1 MIERHFAE
9 EGGSRFNAIIL
20 CTRNRPK
27 EASSVLRQIQACED
41 RPELILVVDGSDD
54 AQSLE
59 LQEDISDLHEVVF
72 MRCAPGLTKQRNAGL
87 AALPVNT
94 GIVHFLDDDVE
105 IQPDYF
111 QVVERAFLEEPTAV
125 GVGVRTADNVDSKP
139 NRLKTFF
146 LITSSKSGALL
157 SSGVNVGYR
166 YAPELRQ
173 VDWLPGCTMAWRL
186 SLIQGLAFDESKP
199 GVGWGEDVDFSL
211 KARAKGPLFL
221 TCDTTVIHHKSPI
234 NRDSTGTRR
243 NNDLKH
249 RLQLAANKNVAV
261 SKNSVLWSVFGENFL
276 KNLYGSYLFL
286 RSGAWSARRG
296 LGDWALSA
304 RCLPRI
310 VAAPVTSIL
319 EVRRIQKELK
329 LASDPHESI
338 VSMTGDDILST
349 STREPKRQR
358 PVSVVLQG
366 GLGNQ
371 LFGYAVGL
379 EVATRLGLTL
389 ELNTSAFIRH
399 STPRNFALDGLLSD
413 HVVQSGEEPMRIAF
427 TERSFAYDEGI
438 QHITSGLSLH
448 GYFQSEKYFGSIAD
462 QVRNSIKAA
471 FGPSLQVAGLQDS
484 NFIGIQVRRG
494 DYLDPYTHEFHGI
507 CDFDYYRRALEIT
520 RSLVGDLPAVIFSD
534 DQNTAE
540 EFAKSLPNACV
551 DLALPDE
558 TPMNV
563 LARLSQASGFVIS
576 NSSFGWWGAW
586 IAGPDR
592 VVVAP
597 RPWFTN
603 RELQTQDL
611 LPAHWLTLDRSSGH

>member
-1 MIERHFAE
+1 MTDRYFAE
-9 EGGSRFNAIIL
+9 EVGSRFNAIIL

-27 EASSVLRQIQACED
+27 EASSVLHQIHASED

-59 LQEDISDLHEVVF
+59 LQEDISDLSEVVF
-72 MRCAPGLTKQRNAGL
+72 MRCAPGLTKQRNVGL
-87 AALPVNT
+87 AALPLNT

-111 QVVERAFLEEPTAV
+111 QVVERGFLDEPTAV
-125 GVGVRTADNVDSKP
+125 GVGVRTADNVDNKP
-139 NRLKTFF
+139 SRLKTFF
-146 LITSSKSGALL
+146 LITSSKSGVLL
-157 SSGVNVGYR
+157 RSGVNVGYR
-166 YAPELRQ
+166 YHPELRQ
-173 VDWLPGCTMAWRL
+173 VDWLPGCTMAWRF
-186 SLIQGLAFDESKP
+186 SSIKGLTFDETKP

-211 KARAKGPLFL
+211 KARTRGPLFL

-249 RLQLAANKNVAV
+249 RLQLAASKDVAV
-261 SKNSVLWSVFGENFL
+261 SKNAVLWSVVGENFL

-286 RSGAWSARRG
+286 RSGAWSARRS
-296 LGDWALSA
+296 LGDWGLSV

-319 EVRRIQKELK
+319 EVRRIQKELERV
-329 LASDPHESI
+329 SESLEGVAPLSSEDS
-338 VSMTGDDILST
+338 VSTIPLESK
-349 STREPKRQR
+349 PQR
-358 PVSVVLQG
+358 AVSVVLQG

-379 EVATRLGLTL
+379 EVATRLGVTL
-389 ELNTSAFIRH
+389 ELNTSDFIRH
-399 STPRNFALDGLLSD
+399 STLRNFALDGLLSD
-413 HVVQSGEEPMRIAF
+413 HVVQSGEQPVRFAF

-438 QHITSGLSLH
+438 QHVVSGLALR
-448 GYFQSEKYFGSIAD
+448 GYFQSEKYFVSIAD

-471 FGPSLQVAGLQDS
+471 FGPSAQVAGLQDS

-507 CDFDYYRRALEIT
+507 CDFEYFRRGLEIT
-520 RSLVGDLPAVIFSD
+520 RGLVGDLPAVIFSD

-540 EFAKSLPNACV
+540 EFAKALPNACV

-558 TPMNV
+558 APMNV

-597 RPWFTN
+597 RPWFTS

-611 LPAHWLTLDRSSGH
+611 LPTHWLTLDRSSGH